1 MLKQYI
7 IAIAGSAGILEPLKE
22 FFDHT
27 PLNNASYIILRH
39 LPIGFQSTLDQLL
52 KKHCKLEIAEARKD
66 ESIEN
71 DRIYYAPPNDF
82 LEITDGS
89 FALRRRT
96 GDESNPSID
105 IFLKSL
111 AKNENKRKAIA
122 VILSGTGNDGL
133 KGVAEIRKSG
143 GLIIVQSPDSC
154 EYPQLP
160 EKIIEKG
167 YADFVLDPGDM
178 PIVIQGHV
186 NRFLHNN
193 IIK

>member
-22 FFDHT
+22 CFDHT

-39 LPIGFQSTLDQLL
+39 LPIGFQSTLDELL
-52 KKHCKLEIAEARKD
+52 KKHCKLEIAEARPG

-89 FALRRRT
+89 FLLSRRSNNN
-96 GDESNPSID
+96 SNPSID

-122 VILSGTGNDGL
+122 VILSGTGTDGV
-133 KGVAEIRKSG
+133 KGVAEIKKNG
-143 GLIIVQSPDSC
+143 GLVIVQSPDSC
-154 EYPQLP
+154 EYSDCP
-160 EKIIEKG
+160 
-167 YADFVLDPGDM
+167 
-178 PIVIQGHV
+178 
-186 NRFLHNN
+186 
-193 IIK
+193 